1 MGVETKFKRFG
12 VETRL
17 NRFGVET
24 NPLIEEIYPAEPR
37 PVVVD
42 SKRVSRNEVLTILS
56 KLGDET
62 KFRRLGLDT
71 KFKRFGVETKLSRL
85 GVETKFNKLGVE
97 TKFNKLGLEINGKIE
112 EANSLGSTKLLIYRS
127 NPAVVETRED

>member
-85 GVETKFNKLGVE
+85 GVETKFNKLG
-97 TKFNKLGLEINGKIE
+97 LEINGKIE